1 MKKRRAALVFFL
13 SAIAIGV
20 GVRPSWAQLSL
31 GQYQEE
37 APIGTW
43 NTFPYLSAAALGR
56 GQTAFTLAR
65 DASAGPVNP
74 ALLSFLPTFT
84 IAAGGYYR
92 IEAFNKYGPV
102 NTGVLESG
110 ENIDLSIYGLD
121 FGGVSL
127 RLGGWAL
134 SVNVSAPEIY
144 SRPTAGYQAKSSQGI
159 LLEQDTFTQSGILR
173 DFNFALARKIGSR
186 LSLGLGLDIIRGKLD
201 RQWLEQW
208 AGDGGMYQI
217 LDHKIRNFEGTA
229 VNAGIV
235 YDIPE
240 TLRLSVVVRAPFV
253 KKSDSH
259 SDLRYDSADGVAE
272 ISIPDSATDEFRE
285 PLVAGMGASW
295 TVFAPFT
302 IAADVSYYAWS
313 KYRATFFGD
322 PDPRDFKDIVKV
334 SAGAEYKAE
343 FSMFGGPAW
352 IPVRVGVVYD
362 PQPMTSPKSAYLD
375 LTLGTGLELKF
386 FHLDLG
392 VMIGRESGSGA
403 DLTVKRFALSMGF
416 VL

>member
-1 MKKRRAALVFFL
+1 MKKWRSAMVFFL
-13 SAIAIGV
+13 SAIAVGV
-20 GVRPSWAQLSL
+20 SVRPSWAQLAL

-37 APIGTW
+37 APVGTW

-84 IAAGGYYR
+84 VAAGGYYR
-92 IEAFNKYGPV
+92 VEAFSKYGPV
-102 NTGVLESG
+102 NTGVLGSRG
-110 ENIDLSIYGLD
+110 NIDLSIYGLD

-134 SVNVSAPEIY
+134 GVSVSAPEIY
-144 SRPTAGYQAKSSQGI
+144 NRPTAEYQAKSSQGR

-186 LSLGLGLDIIRGKLD
+186 LSLGLGLNIIRGKLD

-208 AGDGGMYQI
+208 AGDGGTYQI
-217 LDHKIRNFEGTA
+217 LDHKVRNFEGTS

-235 YDIPE
+235 YDIAK
-240 TLRLSVVVRAPFV
+240 TLRLAVVVRAPFV
-253 KKSDSH
+253 KTCDSR
-259 SDLRYDSADGVAE
+259 SDLRYDSAGGVTE
-272 ISIPDSATDEFRE
+272 ISIPDSATDEFRQ

-295 TVFAPFT
+295 TIFTPFT
-302 IAADVSYYAWS
+302 IAADVTYYAWS

-322 PDPRDFKDIVKV
+322 ADPRDFKDIVKV
-334 SAGAEYKAE
+334 SAGAEYRAE
-343 FSMFGGPAW
+343 FSLFGGPAW
-352 IPVRVGVVYD
+352 IPVRIGVVYD
-362 PQPMTSPKSAYLD
+362 PQPMKIPKSAYLD
-375 LTLGTGLELKF
+375 FTLGNGLDLKF
-386 FHLDLG
+386 LHLDLG
-392 VMIGRESGSGA
+392 IMIGRESGSGA
-403 DLTVKRFALSMGF
+403 DLVVKRFALSMGF